1 MYAAF
6 KKVSCYN
13 SFLLGAKEGMEL
25 FIHVYPT
32 MLAMSFAINLLR
44 TSHVLDYIS
53 LFLSN
58 VLTFIPAEIVPMT
71 LFRPISGSATL
82 ALLVDIFK
90 IKGVDS
96 FEGIMASI
104 IQGST
109 DTTFYVISLYFAHV
123 GVKNIKNSL
132 NIGLIADLAGITTA
146 ILLTIA
152 FFS

>member
-1 MYAAF
+1 MH
-6 KKVSCYN
+6 CYN
-13 SFLLGAKEGMEL
+13 AFLKGAKEGLEL
-25 FIHVYPT
+25 FVNVYPT
-32 MLAMSFAINLLR
+32 MLAMSFAINVMR
-44 TSHVLDYIS
+44 TSQVLDYIS
-53 LFLSN
+53 IILSK
-58 VLTFIPAEIVPMT
+58 VFTFIPAEIIPMS

-82 ALLVDIFK
+82 ALLIDIFK
-90 IKGVDS
+90 VKGVDS

-146 ILLTIA
+146 ILLTIT